1 MTYDCIIVGGGA
13 AGLSAALVLGRARK
27 RTLVVDAG
35 NQSNLPA
42 HAIGG
47 LLGHNGRSPAEFYA
61 LAREQLKPHDTVE
74 LRSDTVTAAGEGFT
88 LELASGA
95 TERARTILLATGME
109 YRPPDI
115 PGLAPLW
122 GDTVFHCPFCHGWE
136 VRDQPLAVLAEDEKA
151 AHLMPMIRSWSDDVV
166 RIDGPVKELLAED
179 GKLSAIVLEDGT
191 VLPRKALLVAFSFHQ
206 RSDLHVQL
214 GAEVN
219 DHGFLVV
226 DDKFQTTAAGV
237 HAAGDVSGQPQ
248 SVAAAIAS
256 GHLAA
261 AMLVRD
267 GL

>member
-61 LAREQLKPHDTVE
+61 LAREQLKAHGTVE
-74 LRSDTVTAAGEGFT
+74 LRDDTVIAAGEGFS
-88 LELASGA
+88 LELAGGA
-95 TERARTILLATGME
+95 TERARTVLLATGME

-122 GDTVFHCPFCHGWE
+122 GDSVFHCPFCHGWE
-136 VRDQPLAVLAEDEKA
+136 VRDQPIAVLADDEKA
-151 AHLMPMIRSWSDDVV
+151 AHLMPMIGSWSDDVV
-166 RIDGPVKELLAED
+166 RLDGPVKELVAED
-179 GKLSAIVLEDGT
+179 GKLSAVVLEDGT
-191 VLPRKALLVAFSFHQ
+191 VLARTALLVAFTFHQ
-206 RSDLHVQL
+206 RSDLHAQL
-214 GAEVN
+214 GAQVN
-219 DHGFLVV
+219 EHGFLIV
-226 DDKFQTTAAGV
+226 DEQLQTTAAGV
-237 HAAGDVSGQPQ
+237 YAAGDVAGQPQ
-248 SVAAAIAS
+248 SVAAAISS

-261 AMLVRD
+261 AMLVRN